1 MREVIVMEFM
11 GYDIDTANELGIEM
25 FGEMW
30 CLQNVLDELESMW
43 YISLD
48 EAEIGQGCS
57 SKRVTKE
64 NRLYVLREFC
74 MMIDKESGLSTQWYD
89 DNLEYQHQMQT
100 AIDDAWSESIQ
111 REVEYAEELR
121 LQEEAAQ
128 LEIDAES
135 LARQWGE
142 VA

>member
-1 MREVIVMEFM
+1 MEFM

-30 CLQNVLDELESMW
+30 CLQDVLSELEYMW
-43 YISLD
+43 QISLD

-74 MMIDKESGLSTQWYD
+74 MMIDKESGLPAKWYD
-89 DNLEYQHQMQT
+89 ENLEYQQQMQK

-128 LEIDAES
+128 LEIDAERLNYEWS
-135 LARQWGE
+135 E

>member
-1 MREVIVMEFM
+1 MTFM
-11 GYDIDTANELGIEM
+11 GYDIDSANYLGYEM

-30 CLQNVLDELESMW
+30 CLQDVLNELEYMW
-43 YISLD
+43 QISLD

-74 MMIDKESGLSTQWYD
+74 MMIDKESGLSTKWYD
-89 DNLEYQHQMQT
+89 ENLEYQQQMQT
-100 AIDDAWSESIQ
+100 AIDDAWSEAIQ
-111 REVEYAEELR
+111 REEEYAQELLR
-121 LQEEAAQ
+121 QEEEAKLEMDAHSLMNQ
-128 LEIDAES
+128 LS
-135 LARQWGE
+135 E